1 MHPVLASHF
10 LAGSIL
16 TLALPVGL
24 LVAVGIYWA
33 LLLRRMGRVD
43 GHDLNGRSSAG
54 RQS

>member
-33 LLLRRMGRVD
+33 LLLRRR
-43 GHDLNGRSSAG
+43 SAG
-54 RQS
+54 ARSGKV